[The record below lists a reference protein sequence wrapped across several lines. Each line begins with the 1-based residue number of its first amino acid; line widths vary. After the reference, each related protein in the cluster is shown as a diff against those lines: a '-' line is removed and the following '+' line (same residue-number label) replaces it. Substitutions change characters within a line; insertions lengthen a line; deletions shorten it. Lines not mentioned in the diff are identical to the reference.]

1 MARKLIIIV
10 AISLFLAACKKAP
23 PSYDQRSPEATLKS
37 FEQAVNAKRIPAD
50 LRRFTANPHE
60 ISTWKLRCKTAGG
73 CVKASFQIVGPVVT
87 TAERELLYVDYFV
100 VGANGS
106 TVIRGQRS
114 PIYFEPA
121 GSRWLI
127 KQFGD
132 QIVAKPK
139 APRHDAG
146 PSASPD
152 GSSP

>member
-1 MARKLIIIV
+1 MASCDYSIRLPMLMKESQSSPRFKL
-10 AISLFLAACKKAP
+10 
-23 PSYDQRSPEATLKS
+23 
-37 FEQAVNAKRIPAD
+37 
-50 LRRFTANPHE
+50 
-60 ISTWKLRCKTAGG
+60 TWKLRCKTAGG
-73 CVKASFQIVGPVVT
+73 CVKASSQIVGPAVAT
-87 TAERELLYVDYFV
+87 GERELLYVDYFV

-114 PIYFEPA
+114 PIYFEPT

-132 QIVAKPK
+132 QIVAKPR

-146 PSASPD
+146 PRASPD